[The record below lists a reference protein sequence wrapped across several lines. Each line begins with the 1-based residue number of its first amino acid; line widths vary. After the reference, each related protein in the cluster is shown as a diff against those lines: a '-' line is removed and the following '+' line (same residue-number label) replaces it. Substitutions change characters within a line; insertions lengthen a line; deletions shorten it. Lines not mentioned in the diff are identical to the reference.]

1 MAAQAGLC
9 LAWSETPEDTF
20 CHVEAQMKGFLLYDF
35 RSSFTNCIQINNL
48 YHVYKPMTVLNGNV
62 HSGRIT
68 MYLLQYSQIIGNETL
83 KFISYVTDICIK
95 QIMHSFCV
103 YIQSLTTASG
113 NRLFCSVVRAMDFW
127 PRGPGFE
134 SFSAM
139 PYFSSLR
146 LSCRKM
152 GLVRDRTLFR
162 QKLALRH
169 HKWWLPRN
177 GGVLRISA

>member
-1 MAAQAGLC
+1 M
-9 LAWSETPEDTF
+9 TPVILKTS
-20 CHVEAQMKGFLLYDF
+20 CVNLLSSNIRGNVGFLTIVIDYFFSVINRLLVYVKVFLYF
-35 RSSFTNCIQINNL
+35 LLTILIYFCNNQFYIYYIAVVTN
-48 YHVYKPMTVLNGNV
+48 
-62 HSGRIT
+62 
-68 MYLLQYSQIIGNETL
+68 
-83 KFISYVTDICIK
+83 ICIK

-113 NRLFCSVVRAMDFW
+113 SRLFGKSIGLFHQEVLGSNPVVV
-127 PRGPGFE
+127 E

-146 LSCRKM
+146 LSCRNWV
-152 GLVRDRTLFR
+152 LVRDRTLFR
-162 QKLALRH
+162 QKLALHH